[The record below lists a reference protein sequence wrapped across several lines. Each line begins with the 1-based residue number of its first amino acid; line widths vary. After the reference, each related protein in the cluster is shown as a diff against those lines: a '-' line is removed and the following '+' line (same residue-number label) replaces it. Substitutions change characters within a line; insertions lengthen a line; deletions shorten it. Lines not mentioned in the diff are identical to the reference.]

1 LFLDNK
7 KEFITLLK
15 KGDDQAFTQL
25 VNLYSRRLF
34 AYAVSLSGDYSIAK
48 DIVQEV
54 FLKTFEYRKKLN
66 PDYSIESFLYRSTYN
81 QFINTYHK
89 NKSLLK
95 IHDEYVK
102 YLNQTIVDQNDQDF
116 DRMINF
122 INEAIENLPKKC
134 KEIFVLSK
142 KEGYTNMEI
151 AEILSISIK
160 TVESQITIA
169 FKQIKKEMAIYN
181 F

>member
-1 LFLDNK
+1 
-7 KEFITLLK
+7 
-15 KGDDQAFTQL
+15 
-25 VNLYSRRLF
+25 
-34 AYAVSLSGDYSIAK
+34 
-48 DIVQEV
+48 
-54 FLKTFEYRKKLN
+54 
-66 PDYSIESFLYRSTYN
+66 
-81 QFINTYHK
+81 
-89 NKSLLK
+89 
-95 IHDEYVK
+95 
-102 YLNQTIVDQNDQDF
+102 VDQNDQDF

>member
-1 LFLDNK
+1 LDDK
-7 KEFITLLK
+7 KEFINLLNT
-15 KGDDQAFTQL
+15 GDSQAFTQL

-89 NKSLLK
+89 NKSLHK
-95 IHDEYVK
+95 VHDEYVK

-122 INEAIENLPKKC
+122 INKAIENLPKKC

>member
-1 LFLDNK
+1 M
-7 KEFITLLK
+7 
-15 KGDDQAFTQL
+15 
-25 VNLYSRRLF
+25 
-34 AYAVSLSGDYSIAK
+34 
-48 DIVQEV
+48 
-54 FLKTFEYRKKLN
+54 
-66 PDYSIESFLYRSTYN
+66 
-81 QFINTYHK
+81 
-89 NKSLLK
+89 LK